1 MTPEQVSQYH
11 EVGYTTVPGFF
22 APFEVAALKRE
33 VDRWVVQGLPRD
45 VSIPAARKNL
55 QLIPLWPHSRLFRA
69 LPFHPKVQA
78 AVSALLEDPVVKI
91 LDQMFYKP
99 AREGMGTNWHTDN
112 AYFKIEEPLRGCAMW
127 VAIDDATRENGTLK
141 VVPGVFER
149 EFRHER
155 DPDSDHHIR
164 TDIDD
169 GAGAAV
175 HCELEAGGV
184 VFFCF
189 GTPHATGPNP
199 TAAGRAGVGLHFVNY
214 DYANDGMRAPLP
226 PLTQGRWQ
234 HVFLTG
240 EHASGGMREYGER
253 ISFQAELARSG

>member
-1 MTPEQVSQYH
+1 
-11 EVGYTTVPGFF
+11 
-22 APFEVAALKRE
+22 
-33 VDRWVVQGLPRD
+33 
-45 VSIPAARKNL
+45 
-55 QLIPLWPHSRLFRA
+55 
-69 LPFHPKVQA
+69 
-78 AVSALLEDPVVKI
+78 
-91 LDQMFYKP
+91 
-99 AREGMGTNWHTDN
+99 
-112 AYFKIEEPLRGCAMW
+112 MW

-141 VVPGVFER
+141 VAPGVFEH

-169 GAGAAV
+169 GARTVV
-175 HCELEAGGV
+175 HCELEACGV

-199 TAAGRAGVGLHFVNY
+199 TAAGRAGVGLRFVNY
-214 DYANDGMRAPLP
+214 DYANDDMRAPLP